1 MPRQYSMGGRT
12 APGTPPPGTRTG
24 GPREPPPPKAAP
36 KNLRERFGALR
47 NLPPF
52 LRDLWATSPSL
63 LVSDLALRV
72 LRALLPIATLFVG
85 KLIIDEVVALVRAGA
100 IPGSVHDALASG
112 RFNHLALLLASEF
125 ALAVLSDL
133 FGRVVSLLDA
143 LLSEQYTNA
152 TSIRLMQHAATLDLE
167 DFEDS
172 EMQDRLERARRQ
184 AVGRSSLMGQL
195 FGQAQ
200 DLVTVL
206 GFAAGLLVYAP
217 WLILLLAIAL
227 VPAFLG
233 EAHFNA
239 QSYSL
244 NFAWTAE
251 RRVLDYLRQTGA
263 SVETA
268 KEVKIFGLNA
278 FLIERYRT
286 LSEGFYAANRSL
298 AKRRALWGSAF
309 AALGTVGYYAA
320 YALIAWRTVRGD
332 FSIGDLTFLS
342 GSFRRLRNLLENL
355 LIGFSQLAGQALYLD
370 DLYSF
375 FEVQPE
381 IVSPPDPRA
390 FPSPIR
396 AGFTFENVGFR
407 YPGAERWAVRG
418 LSFTLQAGEVLAL
431 VGENGAGKTTLVKLL
446 ARLYD
451 PDEGRILLDG
461 HDLREY
467 DLAELRAHVGVIFQ
481 DFVRYALSAAEN
493 IAVGRIEARDDRARI
508 VHAAEQSLADP
519 VIRRLPHGYGQS
531 MGKRFRD
538 GVDLSGGEW
547 QKIAIA
553 RAYMRD
559 ADVLILD
566 EPTAALDAR
575 SEYQVFERFKEL
587 SAGKTAV
594 LISHRFSTV
603 RMADRILVLEGGRI
617 EEVGTHDELLA
628 AGRRYAELFEL
639 QAAGYR

>member
-309 AALGTVGYYAA
+309 AALGTIGYYAA